1 MFAARS
7 PQLPKLIRWQAAAR
21 GSRRV
26 ARRPPR
32 LPTALTAD
40 RSAPEVGSGTYNAP
54 TTPLNTGMP
63 SENLRTAGAFKDSP
77 AKTTANKFGSGRGF
91 GSSTSRFDPPR
102 APPPPR
108 KPKLEVTSTKL
119 DERPRTASS
128 STRRPI
134 ERGPATATGLR
145 PSRPRS
151 AAAAAPAAAAPA
163 AAPDAAEENRTPNS
177 GVPLVVRGAAA
188 AAAAKAAAPAAAPAA
203 AAAPARPR
211 SAPAAAAA
219 NLAVFGTAALASDAP
234 CTLPS
239 ESVSGIRSGVLS
251 SLAGLWCMHGWRDG
265 WRAGVLRAAT

>member
-1 MFAARS
+1 M
-7 PQLPKLIRWQAAAR
+7 
-21 GSRRV
+21 
-26 ARRPPR
+26 
-32 LPTALTAD
+32 PTAG
-40 RSAPEVGSGTYNAP
+40 AP
-54 TTPLNTGMP
+54 
-63 SENLRTAGAFKDSP
+63 ENLRTAGAFKESP

-119 DERPRTASS
+119 DERPRAASS

-145 PSRPRS
+145 PAAALGGRCSAGRRS
-151 AAAAAPAAAAPA
+151 AGGGAGRRRGEPHA
-163 AAPDAAEENRTPNS
+163 NS

-211 SAPAAAAA
+211 TAPAAAAS
-219 NLAVFGTAALASDAP
+219 NLAVFGTAALASDASD
-234 CTLPS
+234 S
-239 ESVSGIRSGVLS
+239 EGEAQ
-251 SLAGLWCMHGWRDG
+251 SLRAGRRAARDAGLT
-265 WRAGVLRAAT
+265 AA